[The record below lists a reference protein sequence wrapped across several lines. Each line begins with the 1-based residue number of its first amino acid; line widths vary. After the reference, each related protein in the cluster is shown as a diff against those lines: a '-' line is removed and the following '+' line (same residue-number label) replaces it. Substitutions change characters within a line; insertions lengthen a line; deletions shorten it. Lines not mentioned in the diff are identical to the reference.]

1 MVLVGAGDIGMC
13 GSPGPEQT
21 ARLVDGIEG
30 IVFTAGDNA
39 YLHGTE
45 QQFRDCYDP
54 SWGRHRGRT
63 RPAPGNH
70 EYESPGAAPYFTYFG
85 GSAGPPGLGYY
96 SFSAGQWHVVSL
108 NSNVPMG
115 QGTPQL
121 EWLREDLAASPAA
134 CVVAIWHHPLFS
146 VGPNAPLPETRELW
160 RALYE
165 AGADVIINGHDH
177 MYERFAPQ
185 TPDGMADSRRGIRQF
200 VVGTGGA
207 ELTAF
212 TRPRANMETFI
223 TGTFGVLKLTL
234 QPGSYSWQFF
244 TAGGGA
250 ADSGSDVC
258 R

>member
-1 MVLVGAGDIGMC
+1 MC
-13 GSPGPEQT
+13 GSSGPEST
-21 ARLVDGIEG
+21 ARLLDGVEG

-39 YLHGTE
+39 YFSGTA

-70 EYESPGAAPYFTYFG
+70 EYESAGAAPYFAYFG
-85 GSAGPPGLGYY
+85 ANAGPQGLGYY

-115 QGTPQL
+115 PGSAQV
-121 EWLREDLAASPAA
+121 EWLREDLAGVTAQ

-146 VGPNAPLPETRELW
+146 VGPNPVVIETRELW
-160 RALYE
+160 RVLYD
-165 AGADVIINGHDH
+165 AGADVIVNGHDH

-185 TPDGMADSRRGIRQF
+185 TPDGNLDTRRGIRQF

-212 TRPRANMETFI
+212 TRPRANVETYI
-223 TGTFGVLKLTL
+223 TGTYGVLKLTL
-234 QPGSYSWQFF
+234 LPGSYSWQFMS
-244 TAGGGA
+244 ASGGGG
-250 ADSGSDVC
+250 DSGSDVC